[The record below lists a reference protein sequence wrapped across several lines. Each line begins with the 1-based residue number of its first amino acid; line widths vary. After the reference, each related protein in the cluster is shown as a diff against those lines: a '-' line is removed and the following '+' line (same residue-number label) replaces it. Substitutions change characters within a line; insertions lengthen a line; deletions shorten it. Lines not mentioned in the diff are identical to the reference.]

1 MIFDGIGWIETAKV
15 QNQQPVAS
23 NILNILNK
31 PV

>member
-15 QNQQPVAS
+15 KNQLPLVS